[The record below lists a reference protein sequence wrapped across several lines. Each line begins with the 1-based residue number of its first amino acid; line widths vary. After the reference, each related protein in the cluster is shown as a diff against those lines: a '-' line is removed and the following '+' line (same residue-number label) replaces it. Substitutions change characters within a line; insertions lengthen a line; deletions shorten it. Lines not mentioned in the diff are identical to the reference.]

1 LLNTEAPREGRV
13 PVRVA
18 AQTAWVTGDAL
29 AALDTDGRFRFS
41 LGTAVRGELP
51 ADTARSQALLF
62 ARWRL
67 NTAFW
72 RGVVEG
78 QREAFVDAGRL
89 AECGRG
95 YLRRSPYGPA
105 PDSVPASI
113 RQTLGDFWVVPFCD
127 RPGVPALLVGVAAL
141 ANGVRFTN
149 GGIVLPDTTSGN
161 AYFTRGVPWYW
172 EDEMFV
178 SPEVAV
184 AYVYQTTGL
193 RVSRPPELVHG
204 LRVLDD
210 FQLRDVS
217 IVCPRWRLEVEGPIR
232 VRGFTT
238 LREFATSELYVLD
251 DSCTELSGGL
261 VLASPVPDQ
270 PATEIL
276 RYRPTP
282 NAALREVPIPLVG
295 PTRLES
301 VYPVR

>member
-1 LLNTEAPREGRV
+1 LLETGTPRGGRV

-18 AQTAWVTGDAL
+18 AQTAWVTGEAL
-29 AALDTDGRFRFS
+29 AALDTEGRFRFP
-41 LGTAVRGELP
+41 LGTAVLGELP
-51 ADTARSQALLF
+51 VDTARNQGLLF

-67 NTAFW
+67 NSSFG
-72 RGVVEG
+72 RGMVEG

-95 YLRRSPYGPA
+95 YLRRSPYGPP

-141 ANGVRFTN
+141 ANSVRFTS
-149 GGIVLPDTTSGN
+149 GGIALPDTTSGN

-184 AYVYQTTGL
+184 AYVHQITGL

-210 FQLRDVS
+210 FLLRDVS
-217 IVCPRWRLEVEGPIR
+217 IVCPRWRLQLERPIR
-232 VRGFTT
+232 VRGFMT
-238 LREFATSELYVLD
+238 LRELNATELYVLD

-261 VLASPVPDQ
+261 VLAVPLPDQ
-270 PATEIL
+270 PATEVL

-301 VYPVR
+301 VSPLR